1 MRFQKAE
8 IIMLLRNKKNESSC
22 EYMIIYINPHACM
35 HTYTHSD
42 ALGGVIIFDKLVSVH
57 YLFLQRHNRNLC
69 PFFIKGVKAI

>member
-57 YLFLQRHNRNLC
+57 YLFLQIHNRNLC

>member
-8 IIMLLRNKKNESSC
+8 IIMLLRNKKNESTC
-22 EYMIIYINPHACM
+22 EYMIIYINPQACM

-69 PFFIKGVKAI
+69 PFFLKGVKAI